1 MKNLDSY
8 KQSLEKRRVALV
20 VLMSICS
27 IAILA
32 LCFYVRVAIP
42 EKEYLTGYATGFFIG
57 IELGCVFFLARLCK
71 AMRDH
76 EALKSMYLKETD
88 ERNIL
93 IRTKSGFPLIVYLS
107 TMLFLIGLIV
117 GYFNYTAFLT
127 ITAVAIG
134 QIVIS
139 LLLKLYWTH
148 KL

>member
-8 KQSLEKRRVALV
+8 KQSLEKRRAAII
-20 VLMSICS
+20 VLISIS
-27 IAILA
+27 LIAILA
-32 LCFYVRVAIP
+32 LNFYVKAEIP
-42 EKEYLTGYATGFFIG
+42 EKQNLTDYATGFFTG
-57 IELGCVFFLARLCK
+57 IELACVFFLARLYK
-71 AMRDH
+71 AIRNH
-76 EALKSMYLKETD
+76 EALKSMYLKEND

-107 TMLFLIGLIV
+107 TTLFLIGLIV

-139 LLLKLYWTH
+139 LILKLYWTH

>member
-1 MKNLDSY
+1 MKNLDAY
-8 KQSLEKRRVALV
+8 KKSLEKRRAVVIALI
-20 VLMSICS
+20 SIS
-27 IAILA
+27 LIAILIVN
-32 LCFYVRVAIP
+32 FYIRTEIP
-42 EKEYLTGYATGFFIG
+42 EKENLTDYATGFFTG
-57 IELGCVFFLARLCK
+57 IELACVYALARLFK

-76 EALKSMYLKETD
+76 DSLKSMYLKETD

-107 TMLFLIGLIV
+107 TTLFLIGLVV

-134 QIVIS
+134 QIAIS
-139 LLLKLYWTH
+139 LILKLYWTQ